1 MNMQV
6 GDWKKASG
14 FTIVELLIVVVV
26 IAILAS
32 ITIVSYNGIQGRA
45 HDTAV
50 QSDLQNMVTFVEI
63 YRATNGRLPR
73 DTDFA
78 NMGLKVS
85 TGSYS
90 DTLLINGSTK
100 YNLLYCSPTLQDDVY
115 TFVAQSKSG
124 KVFKNGTAGNGE
136 VASSGSSSSVT
147 LCTEAGVATNGSTTQ
162 HRTFFYANG
171 WSAWVNS

>member
-1 MNMQV
+1 MNIQV
-6 GDWKKASG
+6 GNWKKASG

-63 YRATNGRLPR
+63 YRANNGRLPR
-73 DTDFA
+73 NTDFA
-78 NMGLKVS
+78 DMGLKVS

-90 DTLLINGSTK
+90 DTLLINGSIK
-100 YNLLYCSPTLQDDVY
+100 YNLLYCSPTGQDDAY

-124 KVFKNGTAGNGE
+124 TVFKNGTAGNGE
-136 VASSGSSSSVT
+136 MVSSGSSSSMT
-147 LCTEAGVATNGSTTQ
+147 LCDDADVPTTDSTGLS
-162 HRTFFYANG
+162 RTFFYANG
-171 WSAWVNS
+171 WSPWVNG